1 MGPFMP
7 RIEPNIPDS
16 CCISPRFRSNSFRR
30 SLRYQRL
37 PSRLLHLSVLKLDGS
52 SFEVQVARK
61 ASVAKLREAVESV
74 FCGMSMNREDV
85 KISWPHVWSHFCLC
99 YKHYKLIDEKSRIK
113 RFGIRD
119 GDLLHFVNRVA

>member
-1 MGPFMP
+1 MGFIINC
-7 RIEPNIPDS
+7 RIFNQPEDHQVHS
-16 CCISPRFRSNSFRR
+16 CLALNRIFRIHVV
-30 SLRYQRL
+30 
-37 PSRLLHLSVLKLDGS
+37 SRL
-52 SFEVQVARK
+52 EVQVARK